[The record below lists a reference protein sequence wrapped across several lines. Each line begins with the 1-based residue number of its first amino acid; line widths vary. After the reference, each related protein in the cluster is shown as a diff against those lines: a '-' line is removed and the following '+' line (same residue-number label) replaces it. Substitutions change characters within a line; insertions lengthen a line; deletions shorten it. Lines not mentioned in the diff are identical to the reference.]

1 MRDFLFLLSLRLL
14 HAHDKAGL
22 PPDHPMDGGL
32 PEAGGGGD
40 TRQPG
45 TCGAS

>member
-1 MRDFLFLLSLRLL
+1 MRAFLFLLSLRLL
-14 HAHDKAGL
+14 LTPQANL

-32 PEAGGGGD
+32 PEACCGGD